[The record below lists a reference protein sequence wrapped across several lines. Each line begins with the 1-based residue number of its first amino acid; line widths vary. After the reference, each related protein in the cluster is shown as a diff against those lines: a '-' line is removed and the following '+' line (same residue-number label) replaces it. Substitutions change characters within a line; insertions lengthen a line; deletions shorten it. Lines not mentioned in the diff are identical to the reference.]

1 MDAEIFAEHEA
12 HAGDGGAKRR
22 QIIDG
27 ARTVFLSDGFDGAS
41 MNDIAHVAG
50 VSKGTL
56 YAYFDSK
63 EQLFEA
69 LVREDRASAGR
80 AAVRASLTISADP
93 RALLGAFGR
102 RLVEMMIRP
111 DTVAH
116 ARVVIAAAA
125 KFPRLGRAFYEA
137 GPRYGVQKLAERL
150 DAFRQVGRA
159 RNRRHRN
166 RRRASSSTCAAATST
181 SGCFSA
187 SSIRAAERDR
197 RRCRRRGGHVPESL
211 RPVRARSPRSPAE
224 TASPLALPSRRA
236 PI

>member
-69 LVREDRASAGR
+69 LVREDRAQQAER
-80 AAVRASLTISADP
+80 LCTLPYDRDDP
-93 RALLGAFGR
+93 RALLGALGR
-102 RLVEMMIRP
+102 SLVELMVRP

-125 KFPRLGRAFYEA
+125 KFPRIGRAFYDA
-137 GPRYGVQKLAERL
+137 GPRYGMEKLAEQLRVFANSGAL
-150 DAFRQVGRA
+150 EIADPELAARQFIALCCSDFNKQALLGVIDTMAPSEIDAVVDAAVDMFMKAYGPSR
-159 RNRRHRN
+159 
-166 RRRASSSTCAAATST
+166 AAA
-181 SGCFSA
+181 
-187 SSIRAAERDR
+187 
-197 RRCRRRGGHVPESL
+197 P
-211 RPVRARSPRSPAE
+211 PPA
-224 TASPLALPSRRA
+224 
-236 PI
+236 